1 MSGKI
6 SLCFKLGRVTEIVFI
21 GLVVFVVAVVVH
33 VVVVV
38 VIDAAVPVGISVVKP
53 FYRNLRTM
61 DCLPHINL
69 SLYLLAQLA
78 YSIMHQLLLLNIA
91 FLIRY
96 SEP

>member
-33 VVVVV
+33 VVVVTK
-38 VIDAAVPVGISVVKP
+38 AAVPVGISVVKP

-69 SLYLLAQLA
+69 SLYLLALLA
-78 YSIMHQLLLLNIA
+78 YSIPIEVCTN
-91 FLIRY
+91 Y
-96 SEP
+96 YY

>member
-33 VVVVV
+33 VVVVTK
-38 VIDAAVPVGISVVKP
+38 AAVPVGISVVKP

-61 DCLPHINL
+61 DCLPHKNL

>member
-21 GLVVFVVAVVVH
+21 GLVVFVVAVVVN
-33 VVVVV
+33 VVVVTK
-38 VIDAAVPVGISVVKP
+38 AAVPVGISVVKP

-69 SLYLLAQLA
+69 SLYLLALLA
-78 YSIMHQLLLLNIA
+78 YSIPIEVCTN
-91 FLIRY
+91 Y
-96 SEP
+96 YY

>member
-61 DCLPHINL
+61 DCL